1 MTFFTYS
8 SFDEPVYLFPLSNDV
23 KLDEALD
30 DAELPTGTA
39 LEVLFLDEVLW
50 GLLAVGFCPSSA
62 SLLIRFMI
70 VGTNLVDKEMS
81 PGSWKQ
87 KKKWRNKTTI

>member
-1 MTFFTYS
+1 LF
-8 SFDEPVYLFPLSNDV
+8 FDEL
-23 KLDEALD
+23 
-30 DAELPTGTA
+30 
-39 LEVLFLDEVLW
+39 LW
-50 GLLAVGFCPSSA
+50 GLSLAAGAPSSA

-87 KKKWRNKTTI
+87 KKNEDIRLP